1 MDKELLESSHIKT
14 IKTRSMTTANV
25 DAEPETE
32 AVNCLEKAE
41 DSLPMVKTLGL
52 DK

>member
-1 MDKELLESSHIKT
+1 VTDKWKT
-14 IKTRSMTTANV
+14 GSRGASTANV

-32 AVNCLEKAE
+32 PLNFLEKAE
-41 DSLPMVKTLGL
+41 DSLPMVKMSGL

>member
-1 MDKELLESSHIKT
+1 MDKELLKSSHIKT

-32 AVNCLEKAE
+32 PLNFQEKAE

-52 DK
+52 EK